1 MPVLCRPYLVFQ
13 ADSRLDSWTIHPQS
27 IFPLVAPALFAASIY
42 MILGRI
48 ILVVDGQKYSLVK
61 KTWLTTIFVASDILS
76 FLAVSGGM

>member
-1 MPVLCRPYLVFQ
+1 
-13 ADSRLDSWTIHPQS
+13 
-27 IFPLVAPALFAASIY
+27 

-76 FLAVSGGM
+76 FLALSGGM